1 MATESA
7 SATSTPA
14 HVKTITVPLLVM
26 VMTGHYFIQSGELIM
41 EKSGSA
47 DREMV
52 GVEGA
57 SHGITPCEPCAK
69 TKGQFGD
76 TVKRTYDYL
85 DGWLAKRF

>member
-1 MATESA
+1 
-7 SATSTPA
+7 
-14 HVKTITVPLLVM
+14 
-26 VMTGHYFIQSGELIM
+26 M